1 MDEFKFNSINELYNR
16 LLPAMETKK
25 NDLLRNT
32 KVLISEK
39 DIWGYLRYNYW
50 NKKSKLTLGEMVND
64 ILSTPDHELIDY
76 HNLNTK

>member
-39 DIWGYLRYNYW
+39 EIWGYLRYNYW

-64 ILSTPDHELIDY
+64 ILSTPDQELIDY

>member
-39 DIWGYLRYNYW
+39 EIWGYIRYNYW

>member
-32 KVLISEK
+32 KVLISEQE
-39 DIWGYLRYNYW
+39 IWGYFRSNYW

>member
-39 DIWGYLRYNYW
+39 EIWGYLRYNYW

>member
-16 LLPAMETKK
+16 LLPAMQTKK

-39 DIWGYLRYNYW
+39 EIWGYLRYNYW